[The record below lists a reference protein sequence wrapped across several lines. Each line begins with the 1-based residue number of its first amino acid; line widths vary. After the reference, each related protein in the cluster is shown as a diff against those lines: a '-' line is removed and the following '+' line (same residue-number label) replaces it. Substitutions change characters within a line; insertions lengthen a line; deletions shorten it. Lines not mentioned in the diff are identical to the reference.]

1 MQSKL
6 LADSKELVHLE
17 EVIVGDAIYPVI
29 DVHTFL
35 VEFEVD
41 LLEDFLSGQ
50 L

>member
-17 EVIVGDAIYPVI
+17 EVIVGDTVDPVVN
-29 DVHTFL
+29 VHTFL

-41 LLEDFLSGQ
+41 LFEDFLSG
-50 L
+50 